1 MRKLVGG
8 VDLTTQVGSVILKNP
23 VLTASG
29 TAGHGV
35 EMSGYLDYA
44 SLGGFV
50 CKSLAI
56 DEWAGNPSPRLRE
69 TPSGLLNS
77 VGLQGPGVEHWIR
90 HDLPQLTGRGATVV
104 ASIWGN
110 TVEQFERAA
119 RMLYGLDGVVAV
131 EVNVSCP
138 NLEDRSKMFAHSP
151 SATAEA
157 VHACSSS
164 GLPLWVKLSP
174 NVANL
179 VEIAAAGLGAGA
191 EAVVLVNTLLG
202 MAIDAEKWSY
212 RLGSGPAG
220 GGLSGPAI
228 RPVALRAVHDCR
240 EAFPRGK
247 PGPGGPPVSI
257 VGVGGISNG
266 LDAVEFLMAGA
277 DAIEVGTASLR
288 DPRAPLKV
296 LAGLARWCRR
306 HNVKSV
312 FELVAGVQMTRQREE
327 GEAQVAQ
334 TPVLEA
340 PVLEAA
346 VQTPVPDLQ
355 TPEQHVPVSP
365 MRLPPPP
372 PGMRPPENQSEG
384 PES

>member
-8 VDLTTQVGSVILKNP
+8 VDLTAQVGSVLLKNP

-35 EMSGYLDYA
+35 EMAGYLDYS

-50 CKSLAI
+50 CKSLAA
-56 DEWAGNPSPRLRE
+56 DAWAGNPSPLSPRDTERFAQLGR
-69 TPSGLLNS
+69 TAGPRCRALDPPRPSAA
-77 VGLQGPGVEHWIR
+77 
-90 HDLPQLTGRGATVV
+90 DGRGATVV

-119 RMLYGLDGVVAV
+119 RMLDGLDGVVAV

-138 NLEDRSKMFAHSP
+138 NLEDRSRMFAHSP

-157 VHACSSS
+157 VHACSAS

-202 MAIDAEKWSY
+202 MAIDADKWSY

-240 EAFPRGK
+240 EAFPRGR
-247 PGPGGPPVSI
+247 PGPGGPPVAI

-266 LDAVEFLMAGA
+266 LDAVEFLLAGA
-277 DAIEVGTASLR
+277 DTIEVGTATLR

-296 LAGLARWCRR
+296 LAGLVRWCRR
-306 HNVKSV
+306 HNVTSV
-312 FELVAGVQMTRQREE
+312 FELVAGVQMTRQRRR
-327 GEAQVAQ
+327 
-334 TPVLEA
+334 T
-340 PVLEAA
+340 
-346 VQTPVPDLQ
+346 
-355 TPEQHVPVSP
+355 
-365 MRLPPPP
+365 
-372 PGMRPPENQSEG
+372 RPR
-384 PES
+384 